1 MHKRRES
8 KGERKSENDYIR
20 ISNDNLG
27 IDVNK
32 ANIIDKE

>member
-8 KGERKSENDYIR
+8 KGERKSEKDYIMK
-20 ISNDNLG
+20 SNDNLV

-32 ANIIDKE
+32 SNIIDKE